1 MKNLTLVLL
10 LGLFFT
16 VNAQTKYFETDIQ
29 GIRKDIAEVA
39 KEVVAENMELT
50 PEQATIFWP
59 IYDEY
64 RAELKLLGDKEVAII
79 EEFMLNYYV
88 LENDIA
94 DKILE
99 DAMDLERDKIS
110 LKNEYI
116 RKMKK
121 ELPAVVVGK
130 FYQLENRLNLL
141 ISAEKASRLPML
153 KLEKN

>member
-1 MKNLTLVLL
+1 MKNLTIVLL
-10 LGLFFT
+10 LGLFFS

-64 RAELKLLGDKEVAII
+64 RAELKVLVDKEVAII

-121 ELPAVVVGK
+121 ELPAAVVGK

-153 KLEKN
+153 KSEKN

>member
-1 MKNLTLVLL
+1 MKKLTLVLL
-10 LGLFFT
+10 LGLFFS

-64 RAELKLLGDKEVAII
+64 RAEMKLLGDKEVAII

-121 ELPAVVVGK
+121 ELPAAVVGK

-153 KLEKN
+153 RSEKD